1 MSIKQKSTEAAAML
15 IAILGGIMAAF
26 STLFLASTIH
36 AAIRMQ
42 RSHYFISPILIMIIT
57 LIIGIAMI
65 ALGLK
70 LTKKSQQMKSR
81 ENS

>member
-15 IAILGGIMAAF
+15 IAILGGMMAAF
-26 STLFLASTIH
+26 STLFLASTML

-42 RSHYFISPILIMIIT
+42 RSHYFMSPILIPIIT

-65 ALGLK
+65 TLGLK

-81 ENS
+81 EKS